1 MKKKVLSFA
10 CMVNAAAWQHVRSH
24 CVTSWFVPVATL
36 LVTSFEQV
44 VSVNTRDISYNIGRV
59 TIFTSVACR
68 PIKFLNS
75 SWSSYTVVFAC
86 GCRRIAS
93 HNWIYIVLIHAIYA
107 IYIPQ
112 VSRAAVRALSN
123 SRKTNYIGWTLCSV
137 FTIMHFHSLSRSII
151 ITWQWHR
158 GSVSET

>member
-1 MKKKVLSFA
+1 MDEEKGTVVCMYGKCSSVAARSFTLRDFMI
-10 CMVNAAAWQHVRSH
+10 CSGCN
-24 CVTSWFVPVATL
+24 VTRYIVQAL
-36 LVTSFEQV
+36 FEQV

-86 GCRRIAS
+86 GCRRVAS

-107 IYIPQ
+107 IYTP
-112 VSRAAVRALSN
+112 
-123 SRKTNYIGWTLCSV
+123 SV
-137 FTIMHFHSLSRSII
+137 ESCCASI
-151 ITWQWHR
+151 
-158 GSVSET
+158 VKFA